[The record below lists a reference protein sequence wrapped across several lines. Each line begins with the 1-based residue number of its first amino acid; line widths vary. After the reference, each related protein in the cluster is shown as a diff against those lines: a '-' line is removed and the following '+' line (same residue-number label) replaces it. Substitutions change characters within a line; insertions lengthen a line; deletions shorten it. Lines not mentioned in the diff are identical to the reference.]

1 MKANYANHLN
11 AATAED
17 HGRPLVRYAGVA
29 LIDVR
34 GDFPSVQVGRTMA
47 QRDAALVRF
56 VSQHH
61 DAAFYADDPLEGD
74 DFPAEMQRL
83 QVVHEVHR
91 ANGWGGI
98 GYHTYGFPSGR
109 LYLVG
114 SFDTQ
119 RANVAGRNHK
129 SIGHCTAGLW
139 QQTPPPIG
147 SQLVAAL
154 ASIAAWSYAGRMLP
168 VISHHD
174 AARASDPTECCGAT
188 RDQWVPRLP
197 LAIEAIARTLHG
209 TV

>member
-1 MKANYANHLN
+1 VKALYANHLN

-34 GDFPSVQVGRTMA
+34 DDFPDTYRY
-47 QRDAALVRF
+47 RDAALLRF
-56 VSQHH
+56 LSQHH
-61 DAAFYADDPLEGD
+61 DAAYYADDPLEGD
-74 DFPAEMQRL
+74 DFPAEMRRL
-83 QVVHEVHR
+83 QVVYDMHR

-119 RANVAGRNHK
+119 RANVAGRNHE

-139 QQTPPPIG
+139 QSTPPPIG

-168 VISHHD
+168 ILSHHD

-197 LAIEAIARTLHG
+197 EAIRAIAPTLRRA
-209 TV
+209 